1 MLIPYNEYYPQFRT
15 LIDKRENFEIVGVPK
30 SDMYAVC
37 EILEKY
43 IESQHLKC
51 RIYTQKRIVSSI
63 AGFVN
68 PVVGVA
74 ALAGIGIHNVM
85 TWNPDFEIS
94 RDLANNRIAV
104 EYKK

>member
-1 MLIPYNEYYPQFRT
+1 MS
-15 LIDKRENFEIVGVPK
+15 G
-30 SDMYAVC
+30 
-37 EILEKY
+37 
-43 IESQHLKC
+43 
-51 RIYTQKRIVSSI
+51 I